1 MSYQFRF
8 AIEDKDF
15 DEIFNEKEILQ
26 RFEIVLEEN
35 EEMVTDKISSIKKF
49 LIHSIEDQKQKL
61 KLQELQEEN
70 VFLEF
75 IECLKYRILWLATN
89 ELLHSRNSDVKQ
101 NILNLLNSKN
111 KTEILVN
118 GCIYNVFSVITRH
131 QYDNKLT
138 KFLELN

>member
-15 DEIFNEKEILQ
+15 DAIFNEKEILQ

-89 ELLHSRNSDVKQ
+89 ELLHSRNSDLKQ
-101 NILNLLNSKN
+101 NILNLLNSIFEN
-111 KTEILVN
+111 LVILLFT
-118 GCIYNVFSVITRH
+118 Y
-131 QYDNKLT
+131 
-138 KFLELN
+138 

>member
-15 DEIFNEKEILQ
+15 DAIFNEKEILQ
-26 RFEIVLEEN
+26 RFEIALEEN
-35 EEMVTDKISSIKKF
+35 EEMVADKISSIKKF

-111 KTEILVN
+111 KTELLSN
-118 GCIYNVFSVITRH
+118 DCIYNVFSVITRH